1 MNAERKR
8 LAVLALLLLALTG
21 CASTSTA
28 VDAGGTS
35 RGMGGSATVTT
46 GVKFEDSNIVTG

>member
-1 MNAERKR
+1 MVESMNAERKR

-46 GVKFEDSNIVTG
+46 GVKF